1 MATTISMPTPKPI
14 RLSRYLP
21 HVPTALQA
29 YFMGLREREAMYGG
43 AAGGG
48 KSDALLMDAS
58 QFVDVPGY
66 AALILRRSHK
76 DLALPGAIMDR
87 ALSWWRPFSQIKWDA
102 GEKTFTFPSGATIT
116 FGYLATANDRYRY
129 QGSAYQYIG
138 FDELTQFDEDDYL
151 YLLSRLRREICAGPT
166 SRSAPVAAAPVSA
179 ELSAQGSAG
188 GPVAEDGRRG
198 VRGVVV
204 LTLRPNRPRSCRGR
218 SYRVAVAHQAS
229 QLITVLAAA
238 ARTVAETLTRGPN
251 RRQFAPAAV
260 APTTWRPET
269 WSVRSGERSSRATRR

>member
-1 MATTISMPTPKPI
+1 MATTIPMPTPKPI

-21 HVPTALQA
+21 HVPTAPQA

-66 AALILRRSHK
+66 AALILRRSYK

-129 QGSAYQYIG
+129 
-138 FDELTQFDEDDYL
+138 
-151 YLLSRLRREICAGPT
+151 
-166 SRSAPVAAAPVSA
+166 
-179 ELSAQGSAG
+179 
-188 GPVAEDGRRG
+188 
-198 VRGVVV
+198 
-204 LTLRPNRPRSCRGR
+204 
-218 SYRVAVAHQAS
+218 
-229 QLITVLAAA
+229 
-238 ARTVAETLTRGPN
+238 
-251 RRQFAPAAV
+251 
-260 APTTWRPET
+260 
-269 WSVRSGERSSRATRR
+269 